1 MPTKTKTKS
10 SAAKTASRTKSKKS
24 KTTKTKAVK
33 TSKKAAVAAVAEVV
47 EEVAEAAP
55 EKVIKKRRVVSRES
69 VFADFDSLQ
78 QNVEAEIEKTRAN
91 ADKGGKVLGVRY
103 LRSLNKAI
111 KQLKKDTIRAMKQK
125 KKNPNR
131 AKNTSSGFMKP
142 VKISNEMSSFTGWE
156 KDELKSRVD
165 VTKYICGYIRDND
178 LQNPADRRQIVP
190 DKKLTNLLKLDK
202 KGLAEEPLTYYSL
215 QKKIQPH
222 FIKEVK
228 K

>member
-10 SAAKTASRTKSKKS
+10 SAAKPASRTKSKKS
-24 KTTKTKAVK
+24 KTTKPKAAK
-33 TSKKAAVAAVAEVV
+33 TSKKAAAVAAVAEVV

-55 EKVIKKRRVVSRES
+55 ETVIKKRRVVSRES

-78 QNVEAEIEKTRAN
+78 QNVEAEIEKTRSN

-111 KQLKKDTIRAMKQK
+111 KQLKKDTIRAMKQR

-190 DKKLTNLLKLDK
+190 DSKLTNLLKLSK

-222 FIKEVK
+222 FIKE
-228 K
+228 

>member
-24 KTTKTKAVK
+24 KTKAVK
-33 TSKKAAVAAVAEVV
+33 TSKKAAAAVAEVV
-47 EEVAEAAP
+47 EEIVEATP

>member
-24 KTTKTKAVK
+24 KTKAVK
-33 TSKKAAVAAVAEVV
+33 TSKKAAAAVAEVV
-47 EEVAEAAP
+47 EEIVKATP

>member
-10 SAAKTASRTKSKKS
+10 SAVKTASKTKSKKS
-24 KTTKTKAVK
+24 KTKDVKTKSTV
-33 TSKKAAVAAVAEVV
+33 AAVAAVAEVV
-47 EEVAEAAP
+47 EDVAPETS
-55 EKVIKKRRVVSRES
+55 EKVIKTRRTVSRES
-69 VFADFDSLQ
+69 VFDDFDSLQ
-78 QNVEAEIEKTRAN
+78 QNIEAEIEKTRSN

-111 KQLKKDTIRAMKQK
+111 KQLKKDTIRAMKQR

-142 VKISNEMSSFTGWE
+142 VKISDEMSSFTGWE

-165 VTKYICGYIRDND
+165 VTKYICGYIREND
-178 LQNPADRRQIVP
+178 LQNPTDRRQIVP
-190 DKKLTNLLKLDK
+190 DKKLTSLLKLDK

-222 FIKEVK
+222 FIKEATN
-228 K
+228 

>member
-33 TSKKAAVAAVAEVV
+33 PSKKAAAAVAEVVEEVV

-69 VFADFDSLQ
+69 VFTDFDSLQ

-131 AKNTSSGFMKP
+131 AKTP
-142 VKISNEMSSFTGWE
+142 P
-156 KDELKSRVD
+156 
-165 VTKYICGYIRDND
+165 RD
-178 LQNPADRRQIVP
+178 L
-190 DKKLTNLLKLDK
+190 
-202 KGLAEEPLTYYSL
+202 
-215 QKKIQPH
+215 
-222 FIKEVK
+222 
-228 K
+228 

>member
-10 SAAKTASRTKSKKS
+10 SAVKTASKTKSKKS
-24 KTTKTKAVK
+24 KTKDVKTKSAV
-33 TSKKAAVAAVAEVV
+33 AAVAAVAEVV
-47 EEVAEAAP
+47 EDVAPETS
-55 EKVIKKRRVVSRES
+55 EKVIKTRRTVSRES
-69 VFADFDSLQ
+69 VFDDFDSLQ
-78 QNVEAEIEKTRAN
+78 QNIEAEIEKTRSN

-111 KQLKKDTIRAMKQK
+111 KQLKKDTIRAMKQR

-142 VKISNEMSSFTGWE
+142 VKISDEMSSFTGWE

-165 VTKYICGYIRDND
+165 VTKYICGYIREND
-178 LQNPADRRQIVP
+178 LQNPTDRRQIVP
-190 DKKLTNLLKLDK
+190 DKKLTSLLKLDK

-222 FIKEVK
+222 FIKEATN
-228 K
+228 

>member
-24 KTTKTKAVK
+24 KTKAVK

>member
-10 SAAKTASRTKSKKS
+10 SSAAAKTASRTKSKKS
-24 KTTKTKAVK
+24 KTKAVK

-47 EEVAEAAP
+47 EEVAEEVAEAAP

-78 QNVEAEIEKTRAN
+78 QNVEDEIEKTRAN

-111 KQLKKDTIRAMKQK
+111 KQLKKDTIRAMKQR

-222 FIKEVK
+222 FIKE
-228 K
+228 

>member
-10 SAAKTASRTKSKKS
+10 SAVKTASKTKSKKS
-24 KTTKTKAVK
+24 KTKDVKTK
-33 TSKKAAVAAVAEVV
+33 SAVAAVAEVV
-47 EEVAEAAP
+47 EDVAPETS
-55 EKVIKKRRVVSRES
+55 EKVIKTRRTVSRES
-69 VFADFDSLQ
+69 VFDDFDSLQ
-78 QNVEAEIEKTRAN
+78 QNIEAEIEKTRSN

-111 KQLKKDTIRAMKQK
+111 KQLKKDTIRAMKQR

-142 VKISNEMSSFTGWE
+142 VKISDEMSSFTGWE

-165 VTKYICGYIRDND
+165 VTKYICGYIREND
-178 LQNPADRRQIVP
+178 LQNPTDRRQIVP
-190 DKKLTNLLKLDK
+190 DKKLTSLLKLDK

-222 FIKEVK
+222 FIKEATN
-228 K
+228 

>member
-10 SAAKTASRTKSKKS
+10 SAAKTASKTKSKKS
-24 KTTKTKAVK
+24 KTKAVK
-33 TSKKAAVAAVAEVV
+33 TSKKASAVAAVAEVV
-47 EEVAEAAP
+47 EEVAEATP
-55 EKVIKKRRVVSRES
+55 ETVIKKRRVVSRES

-142 VKISNEMSSFTGWE
+142 VKISNEMSAFTGWE

-178 LQNPADRRQIVP
+178 LQLPTDRRQIVP

-222 FIKEVK
+222 FIKE
-228 K
+228 

>member
-1 MPTKTKTKS
+1 MPTKTKIKS
-10 SAAKTASRTKSKKS
+10 SAAKTASKTKSKKS
-24 KTTKTKAVK
+24 KTKAVK
-33 TSKKAAVAAVAEVV
+33 TSKKASAVAAVAEVV
-47 EEVAEAAP
+47 EEVAEATP

>member
-1 MPTKTKTKS
+1 MPTKTNKLKSS
-10 SAAKTASRTKSKKS
+10 SAAKTASGTKSKKP
-24 KTTKTKAVK
+24 KTKTVK
-33 TSKKAAVAAVAEVV
+33 TKTKAAVAAVAEVA
-47 EEVAEAAP
+47 EEVTEATP

-142 VKISNEMSSFTGWE
+142 VRISEEMCAFTGWE

-165 VTKYICGYIRDND
+165 VTKYICAYINDND
-178 LQNPADRRQIVP
+178 LQYPKDRRQIVP
-190 DKKLTNLLKLDK
+190 DKKLTSLLKLTPK
-202 KGLAEEPLTYYSL
+202 KLAEAPLTYYSL
-215 QKKIQPH
+215 QQEIQPH
-222 FIKEVK
+222 FIKE
-228 K
+228 